1 MTSTDDLPWAT
12 LTGPDGTETPVVQ
25 GGTYDSADAAVD
37 YGRQATAIEPSRVLV
52 LDNDEQHTLLI
63 ALERWEP
70 GSIDADRLQSRVSS
84 GDEYTDEIDEMAR
97 ITLRKRRLAAE
108 IVRINKRIDALTEP
122 TVDRLTEF
130 GAKSMRHDGTGAL
143 VMRDDLVRL
152 AHRDSDWSKE
162 EKAAAKEAA
171 GDVLAAQPETE
182 DLVEQTWAHRRVE
195 AYYRGLYQDALEA
208 EQAKPEDERRPVE
221 ADSVIPE
228 AMRAFY
234 KLDVTPRITVRAS

>member
-1 MTSTDDLPWAT
+1 MSTTDDIPW
-12 LTGPDGTETPVVQ
+12 ETVEDPSPVSNPV
-25 GGTYDSADAAVD
+25 DAVD

-52 LDNDEQHTLLI
+52 LDEDEQYNLVGLLDLP
-63 ALERWEP
+63 AR
-70 GSIDADRLQSRVSS
+70 SS
-84 GDEYTDEIDEMAR
+84 PDDLLRSLRNRIIVGETYTDEIDEMAR

-234 KLDVTPRITVRAS
+234 KLDVQPRITVRVS